1 MKDTKLTEKQRQFAA
16 EHHDV
21 VEKYLRAR
29 RLSVDEFYGVVIERF
44 LKAVKQ
50 YDERE
55 DLQQYEFSTIA
66 NNAMRSAISNHFAK
80 EKRRNDKVKILSL
93 DYRYGDSNLTFG
105 DKLADETVDVC
116 ETVCEKLSQPT
127 TRLRLLHKKVYH
139 RAMMCD
145 DVREAA

>member
-1 MKDTKLTEKQRQFAA
+1 MKDTKLTEKQRQFAT

-29 RLSVDEFYGVVIERF
+29 HLPFDEFYDVVIERF
-44 LKAVKQ
+44 LKAVQQ

-66 NNAMRSAISNHFAK
+66 NNAMRSALSNHFAK
-80 EKRRNDKVKILSL
+80 EKRRSDKVKILSL

-105 DKLADETVDVC
+105 DKLADEKVDVC
-116 ETVCEKLSQPT
+116 KTVCEKLSPT
-127 TRLRLLHKKVYH
+127 VKRRRLLHRTPYKNAHMYAFAK
-139 RAMMCD
+139 
-145 DVREAA
+145 EAA